1 MGGGFHTGIAQ
12 LAEHWSPK
20 PGVGSSS
27 LSSRAKCKNYIMFG
41 KVVQYCK
48 ESYDELVHKVTWP
61 TNKELTSQAILVLVA
76 SIIIALL
83 VFVVDTAFEE
93 LMKLVYSLF
102 N

>member
-1 MGGGFHTGIAQ
+1 MFKNIAT
-12 LAEHWSPK
+12 
-20 PGVGSSS
+20 
-27 LSSRAKCKNYIMFG
+27 
-41 KVVQYCK
+41 YCK

-61 TNKELTSQAILVLVA
+61 TNKELTAQAILVLSA

-83 VFVVDTAFEE
+83 VFVIDTAFEE